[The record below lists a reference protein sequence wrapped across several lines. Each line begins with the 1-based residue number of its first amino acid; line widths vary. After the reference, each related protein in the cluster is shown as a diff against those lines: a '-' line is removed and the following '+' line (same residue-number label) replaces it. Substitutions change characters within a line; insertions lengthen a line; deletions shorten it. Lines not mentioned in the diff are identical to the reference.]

1 MDPTSTFRSA
11 LHRNFDVGQNVFL
24 QNEPFLCWITFSF
37 IVHDFAKLLC
47 LFIVLQ
53 CSQDV
58 CYVGSCGIIIDG

>member
-1 MDPTSTFRSA
+1 MGPTSTFRSA

-47 LFIVLQ
+47 LFIVLISMFSR
-53 CSQDV
+53 CV
-58 CYVGSCGIIIDG
+58 LCRFLWNNY